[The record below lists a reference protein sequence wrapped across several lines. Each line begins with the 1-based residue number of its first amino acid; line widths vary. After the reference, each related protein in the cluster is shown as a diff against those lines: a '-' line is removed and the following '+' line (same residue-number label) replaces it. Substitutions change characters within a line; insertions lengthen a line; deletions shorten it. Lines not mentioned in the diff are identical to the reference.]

1 MGYYYYHGSIS
12 EWTLRSFIMPR
23 QKFDDFE
30 LIAALNLHN
39 GNISRAAQDL
49 GVSRAAVIKRKKTLP
64 EGVIAP
70 SVKEFREQRA
80 DTFARLQQI
89 LLQHITPQ
97 KLKGASLAQIGTL
110 FGIMYDKE
118 RLEKNLATEH
128 IAHAHYQMLNNDQL
142 SKVKQLAKDLTEQ
155 KLKEITYD

>member
-1 MGYYYYHGSIS
+1 MGK
-12 EWTLRSFIMPR
+12 
-23 QKFDDFE
+23 QKFNDFE
-30 LIAALNLHN
+30 MIAALNLHN
-39 GNISRAAQDL
+39 GNISRTAQEL
-49 GVSRAAVIKRKKTLP
+49 GVTRAAIIKRKKTLP

-70 SVKEFREQRA
+70 TIGEFRAQRA

-118 RLEKNLATEH
+118 RLERGQVTEH
-128 IAHAHYQMLNNDQL
+128 IAHAQYECLEPGQL
-142 SKVKQLAKDLTEQ
+142 KALKEFSKSMVERKM
-155 KLKEITYD
+155 KEITYDSED

>member
-1 MGYYYYHGSIS
+1 MGKS
-12 EWTLRSFIMPR
+12 
-23 QKFDDFE
+23 KFDDFE
-30 LIAALNLHN
+30 MIAALNLHN
-39 GNISRAAQDL
+39 GNISRAAQEL
-49 GVSRAAVIKRKKTLP
+49 GVTRAAVIKRKKTLP

-70 SVKEFREQRA
+70 TIDEFRMQRA

-118 RLEKNLATEH
+118 RLERGQATEH
-128 IAHAHYQMLNNDQL
+128 IAHKHYEMLDDVQL
-142 SKVKQLAKDLTEQ
+142 KA
-155 KLKEITYD
+155 LKEFSKTMVEEKMRAINYDV

>member
-1 MGYYYYHGSIS
+1 
-12 EWTLRSFIMPR
+12 MPK

-30 LIAALNLHN
+30 MIAALNIHN
-39 GNISRAAQDL
+39 GNISRAAQEL
-49 GVSRAAVIKRKKTLP
+49 GVTRAAIIKRKKHLP

-70 SVKEFREQRA
+70 TISEFRMQRA

-89 LLQHITPQ
+89 LLQHITPA

-118 RLEKNLATEH
+118 RLERGQATEH
-128 IAHAHYQMLNNDQL
+128 IAHKHYESLDETQL
-142 SKVKQLAKDLTEQ
+142 KALKDFSKTMVEQ
-155 KLKEITYD
+155 KLREITYDND

>member
-1 MGYYYYHGSIS
+1 
-12 EWTLRSFIMPR
+12 MPK

-39 GNISRAAQDL
+39 GNISRAAQEL
-49 GVSRAAVIKRKKTLP
+49 GVTRAAVIKRKKTLP

-70 SVKEFREQRA
+70 TISEFRTQRA

-89 LLQHITPQ
+89 LLQHITPA

-118 RLEKNLATEH
+118 RLERGQATEH
-128 IAHAHYQMLNNDQL
+128 IAHAHYEKLDETQL
-142 SKVKQLAKDLTEQ
+142 KALKEFSKTMVQD
-155 KLKEITYD
+155 KLKAITYED

>member
-1 MGYYYYHGSIS
+1 
-12 EWTLRSFIMPR
+12 MPK

-30 LIAALNLHN
+30 LIAALNIHN
-39 GNISRAAQDL
+39 NNISRTAQEL
-49 GVSRAAVIKRKKTLP
+49 GVTRAAVIKRKRMLP

-70 SVKEFREQRA
+70 TLKDFREQRA

-89 LLQHITPQ
+89 LLQHITPA

-118 RLEKNLATEH
+118 RLEKGQATEH
-128 IAHAHYQMLNNDQL
+128 IAHAHYEALD
-142 SKVKQLAKDLTEQ
+142 SKQLKALKEFSKAMVEQ
-155 KLKEITYD
+155 KMKAINYED

>member
-1 MGYYYYHGSIS
+1 MGKS
-12 EWTLRSFIMPR
+12 
-23 QKFDDFE
+23 KFDDFD

-39 GNISRAAQDL
+39 GNISRAAQEL
-49 GVSRAAVIKRKKTLP
+49 GVTRAAVIKRKKTLP

-70 SVKEFREQRA
+70 TINEFRTMRA

-89 LLQHITPQ
+89 LLQHITPA

-118 RLEKNLATEH
+118 RLERGQATEH
-128 IAHAHYQMLNNDQL
+128 IAHAHYEKLDDTQM
-142 SKVKQLAKDLTEQ
+142 KA
-155 KLKEITYD
+155 LKEFSKTMVERKMKAIVYDDD

>member
-1 MGYYYYHGSIS
+1 MG
-12 EWTLRSFIMPR
+12 R
-23 QKFDDFE
+23 QKFDDMD
-30 LIAALNLHN
+30 LIAALNIHN

-49 GVSRAAVIKRKKTLP
+49 GVSRAAVRRRKATLP

-70 SVKEFREQRA
+70 TVEEFRTQRA
-80 DTFARLQQI
+80 DVFARLQQI

-128 IAHAHYQMLNNDQL
+128 IAHMHYQQLDSDQT
-142 SKVKQLAKDLTEQ
+142 SMIKKLAKDLTEK
-155 KLKEITYD
+155 KLKGITYDND

>member
-1 MGYYYYHGSIS
+1 MAK
-12 EWTLRSFIMPR
+12 
-23 QKFDDFE
+23 QKFDDME

-39 GNISRAAQDL
+39 NNISRAAQEL
-49 GVSRAAVIKRKKTLP
+49 GVTRAAVLKRKKTLP

-70 SVKEFREQRA
+70 TISEFRNQRA

-89 LLQHITPQ
+89 LLQYITPA

-118 RLEKNLATEH
+118 RLEKNLATDH
-128 IAHAHYQMLNNDQL
+128 IVHDHYQQLTDDQL
-142 SKVKQLAKDLTEQ
+142 RKIKQLAKDLTQ
-155 KLKEITYD
+155 KKLENITYVN

>member
-1 MGYYYYHGSIS
+1 MAK
-12 EWTLRSFIMPR
+12 

-30 LIAALNLHN
+30 LIASLNMHN
-39 GNISRAAQDL
+39 GNISRAAQEL
-49 GVSRAAVIKRKKTLP
+49 GVTRAAVIKRKAALP

-70 SVKEFREQRA
+70 TIEEFRTQRA

-89 LLQHITPQ
+89 LLQHITPA
-97 KLKGASLAQIGTL
+97 KLKKASLAQIGTL

-128 IAHAHYQMLNNDQL
+128 IAHAHYEMLDDSQL
-142 SKVKQLAKDLTEQ
+142 AKIKQLATDLTEK
-155 KLKEITYD
+155 KLKEISYDG